1 MSVLKRSEVPVME
14 TWNLDD
20 LFTSEQAFDA
30 AIDEVKAMAS
40 EIEVTLKGKI
50 VDVTSAI
57 KAISSY
63 ENLYKKLIPISTYAS
78 LAHSV
83 DQTSTDAQ
91 MRVAKF
97 GQVASSIGAQLS
109 FITSELL
116 ALDEAVLN
124 DAAENEDYKN
134 YIEKLVKQMKKPEFK
149 KARTEVLVDTGLLN
163 VV

>member
-1 MSVLKRSEVPVME
+1 MNSLKIFPFQFHYCFYFQTIQKYAIIYFDNRNNGRGFMSVLKRSEVPVME

-83 DQTSTDAQ
+83 DQTSVWLPWTCGEWWQAP
-91 MRVAKF
+91 
-97 GQVASSIGAQLS
+97 S
-109 FITSELL
+109 T
-116 ALDEAVLN
+116 
-124 DAAENEDYKN
+124 AENSKGE
-134 YIEKLVKQMKKPEFK
+134 LS
-149 KARTEVLVDTGLLN
+149 R
-163 VV
+163 